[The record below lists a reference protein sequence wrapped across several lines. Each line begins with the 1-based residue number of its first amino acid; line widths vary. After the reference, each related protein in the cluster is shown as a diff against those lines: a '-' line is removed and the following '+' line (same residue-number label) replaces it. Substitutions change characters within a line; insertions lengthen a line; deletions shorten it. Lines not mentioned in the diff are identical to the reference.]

1 MVAVNS
7 THILSAG
14 AGFGVGAVLVGAV
27 LFFATPRIAAA
38 IQPQPSPAAYA
49 APSASPSAK
58 STPTP
63 AQKAVNTAI
72 AESLASSLGMTTKD
86 LHKALHQ
93 GTTVQQLAGQKGIS
107 QATLQASFS
116 QNLKSQL
123 DHLVA
128 AGTVPAAQESRVI
141 ARYKSTIPYWD
152 KPPGQIRARAS

>member
-1 MVAVNS
+1 MTS

-14 AGFGVGAVLVGAV
+14 AGFGVGAILVGAV
-27 LFFATPRIAAA
+27 LFFATPQIAAA
-38 IQPQPSPAAYA
+38 IEPQHSPATNAAPRA
-49 APSASPSAK
+49 APSPK

-63 AQKAVNTAI
+63 AQKAVNAAI
-72 AESLASSLGMTTKD
+72 SQSLASSLGMTTKD

-116 QNLKSQL
+116 QGLKTKL
-123 DHLVA
+123 DQAVA
-128 AGTVPAAQESRVI
+128 AGIVPAAQESKVQ

-152 KPPGQIRARAS
+152 KAPGQVRARAS